1 MKKNGFISTSMIYSF
16 FIVFILLMIA
26 TLMSLTNKYYLK
38 KRYTANIPDPM
49 AYDCTVGDTLKDCL
63 LKAEY
68 KEYKTGNSKYGDTFK
83 DVSFDIEEIKKALN
97 KREKPDFLEVATTE
111 EGMFMAVDDLG
122 NSYYYRGAEDDN
134 YVVFA
139 GRLWRIIRINGDGS
153 IRIILNTSLYKKDI
167 LEGYD
172 TSICNN
178 YACYTTYLDD
188 FANMN
193 PSKMGYMYAKGKG
206 ELGNNI
212 GINKYLNNHDSLVK
226 DKADSFYEKVIK
238 GKFVLSNG
246 ETYSPETYVKEKS
259 LFVGDKNI
267 INECDKDG
275 DNGCKDD
282 DVNLGDFIS
291 NAHDNSFFGKLNRR
305 YELAVFK
312 WGQRYYKGIGR
323 LLYYNNNNGSS
334 IVKPTLKC
342 ESSADA
348 AIFEKNSIYNLSC
361 YSHGSNATNIT
372 DDNVFKNPTTN
383 KGNTSLKYPVGTIS
397 ADEVAMAG
405 AVAGKANKEFYLF
418 NAEKKISDG
427 ITTQDSFWTMTQGMA
442 DMNGFNDKTAKE
454 FLAGF
459 VETKDSKL
467 SGGGTKMAPYYF
479 AVTEKGELKIVAGDL
494 SYGVRPVVNLKE
506 DVVLCSGNGSKSS
519 PYAIKV
525 NENGGC
531 SYVE

>member
-26 TLMSLTNKYYLK
+26 TLMSLSNKYYLK

-68 KEYKTGNSKYGDTFK
+68 KEYKTGNSKYGNIFN
-83 DVSFDIEEIKKALN
+83 DVSFDVDDIKNALS

-153 IRIILNTSLYKKDI
+153 IRIILNTSLDGYTEYSNDI
-167 LEGYD
+167 GD
-172 TSICNN
+172 MS
-178 YACYTTYLDD
+178 
-188 FANMN
+188 
-193 PSKMGYMYAKGKG
+193 PSKMGYMYAKGG
-206 ELGNNI
+206 WGNNL
-212 GINKYLNNHDSLVK
+212 GINKYVNNYSSLVK
-226 DKADSFYEKVIK
+226 NKADLFYEKVIK
-238 GKFVLSNG
+238 GKFVLANV

-267 INECDKDG
+267 INEG
-275 DNGCKDD
+275 DNNDEFK
-282 DVNLGDFIS
+282 LGNFIS
-291 NAHDNSFFGKLNRR
+291 DENSGFFGRVKKHYN
-305 YELAVFK
+305 EAVLL
-312 WGQRYYKGIGR
+312 WGQRYYKGIER

-334 IVKPTLKC
+334 MVKPTLKC

-405 AVAGKANKEFYLF
+405 AVAGKTNEEFYLYTE
-418 NAEKKISDG
+418 NDY
-427 ITTQDSFWTMTQGMA
+427 FWTMTQGMA
-442 DMNGFNDKTAKE
+442 DMNGFNNKSE
-454 FLAGF
+454 NVFLSGF

-467 SGGGTKMAPYYF
+467 SNGGKGLAPYYF
-479 AVTEKGELKIVAGDL
+479 AVTRKGELKIVAGDL
-494 SYGVRPVVNLKE
+494 KYGVRPVINLKE

-525 NENGGC
+525 SENGGC
-531 SYVE
+531 SYVK